1 MSYKVLST
9 ATFQKDTKRLLKK
22 YPSLKS
28 DLLLLV
34 QSLETQ
40 PIQGIPLGNN
50 LYKIRL
56 SISSTGKGK
65 SGGAR
70 VISLVK
76 VIREEVFLVTI
87 YTKSERSS
95 ISKDDLERMLSDLP

>member
-1 MSYKVLST
+1 MSYKVLPT
-9 ATFQKDTKRLLKK
+9 PTFQKDTKRLQKK

-28 DLLLLV
+28 DLLHLV
-34 QSLETQ
+34 QSLETN
-40 PIQGIPLGNN
+40 PVQGISLGNN

-56 SISSTGKGK
+56 SISSTRKGK

-76 VIREEVFLVTI
+76 VIQEEVFLVTI

-95 ISKDDLERMLSDLP
+95 ISNDDLERILSELP

>member
-9 ATFQKDTKRLLKK
+9 PTFQKDTKRLLKK

-95 ISKDDLERMLSDLP
+95 ISKDDLERMLSDLS